1 MTGLKPALLLLVVA
15 ALAGCGFQL
24 QGAVTV
30 PESMERT
37 YIDAVDIYSPFYRE
51 LRRGLQAA
59 GVDVVESRDSATAV
73 LELLFDETGQRVLS
87 VSARNTPAEYE
98 VYYTIEYALV
108 SGNETLLPRQPLTLV
123 RAYVYDET
131 LVLGKAE
138 EEELLRTDIVNNMV
152 RIVLKQF
159 ATL

>member
-1 MTGLKPALLLLVVA
+1 MTPRNAVLVLIATV
-15 ALAGCGFQL
+15 LTGCGFQM

-37 YIDAVDIYSPFYRE
+37 YIDAVDIYSPFYQE
-51 LRRGLQAA
+51 LRRRLLAA
-59 GVDVVESRDSATAV
+59 GVDVVEAPDAATAV
-73 LELLFDETGQRVLS
+73 FSVLYDETGQRVLS
-87 VSARNTPAEYE
+87 VTARNTPAEFE
-98 VYYTIEYALV
+98 VFYTVEYTLV
-108 SGNETLLPRQPLTLV
+108 AGDDTLLPRQPLTLV

-138 EEELLRTDIVNNMV
+138 EEELLRNDIVNDMV

-159 ATL
+159 GTL